1 MYSLIGFLGKRLFR
15 AHNRLTKQ
23 ISKDNMK
30 RMAMGRADLKIV
42 DQWHSGKFSNG
53 GRVKYL
59 PRAFALFDL
68 ALAISASF
76 CGVHTISAE
85 ANKIRPPV
93 TFPLLTCKV
102 KDHRRRYQIV
112 GKNATTSVVSYI
124 QSLL

>member
-1 MYSLIGFLGKRLFR
+1 
-15 AHNRLTKQ
+15 
-23 ISKDNMK
+23 MK

-42 DQWHSGKFSNG
+42 DQWHSSKFSNG

-76 CGVHTISAE
+76 CGVHTISGE
-85 ANKIRPPV
+85 AHKIRPPV

>member
-1 MYSLIGFLGKRLFR
+1 MYSLIGFLGKRLFW

-76 CGVHTISAE
+76 CGVHTISGE
-85 ANKIRPPV
+85 AHKIRPPV